1 MTPHNDMGLDRRGEW
16 VYAFGNP
23 QHGDRKTA
31 MFACG
36 LAQTEY
42 LRTNAPSVSPSC
54 FRAGIKRT
62 QRALSY

>member
-1 MTPHNDMGLDRRGEW
+1 MALDRGAVV
-16 VYAFGNP
+16 VYPICNP

-54 FRAGIKRT
+54 FRAGIKRM
-62 QRALSY
+62 QRALSC

>member
-1 MTPHNDMGLDRRGEW
+1 MNLDMEAK
-16 VYAFGNP
+16 VCIMVVNP
-23 QHGDRKTA
+23 QHGDFETA

-62 QRALSY
+62 QRALSC